1 MFPAFSGLVV
11 SYRFSDDR
19 STGAEE
25 SLISSSV
32 PDSGRGWAGQIIIKV
47 KRSVI
52 GRGPQSR

>member
-11 SYRFSDDR
+11 SYRFSDDCSR
-19 STGAEE
+19 RAEE

-32 PDSGRGWAGQIIIKV
+32 PDWGRGWVGQIIIKV

-52 GRGPQSR
+52 DRGPHSR